1 MQNIETE
8 RIIRWRRA
16 QHLTLEL
23 KAHDVETLFDV
34 RYFFHALV
42 GVRLALPNGETWEV
56 AKVSTVLYRV
66 RPHSSVARY
75 IPVRD
80 LTATRIMFRGG
91 KIGEKRRAIYD
102 TAKTPGKVTAAIV
115 TAFQEQLECELQL
128 ISDATPILDAVA
140 RYCTEHPLGV

>member
-16 QHLTLEL
+16 QHLMLEL
-23 KAHDVETLFDV
+23 EAHDVENPFDV

-42 GVRLALPNGETWEV
+42 GVGLALPNGETWEV
-56 AKVSTVLYRV
+56 AKVLTVLYRV
-66 RPHSSVARY
+66 RPHSSGARY

-80 LTATRIMFRGG
+80 LTATRVMFRGG

-102 TAKTPGKVTAAIV
+102 TAKTPGEVTAAIV
-115 TAFQEQLECELQL
+115 AAFQEQLKSELQL
-128 ISDATPILDAVA
+128 LPDATPILDAVA
-140 RYCTEHPLGV
+140 RYCAEHPLGT